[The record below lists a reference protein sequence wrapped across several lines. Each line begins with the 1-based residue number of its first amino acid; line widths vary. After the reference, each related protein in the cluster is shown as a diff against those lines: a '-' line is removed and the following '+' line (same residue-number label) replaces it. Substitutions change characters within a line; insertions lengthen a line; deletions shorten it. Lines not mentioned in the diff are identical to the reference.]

1 MGNQLEIAETEKAW
15 LAGVIEGD
23 RSMGMGFY
31 QQHDRKI
38 KTNGQRSFA
47 CKPTITFS
55 NQDIKLIERVAQL
68 LELITGKVPRVRDE
82 ISNYPNGRSM
92 MSLTLVGIEAVEVT
106 LRTLIPYLV
115 GDKLSKARLIHRF
128 AESRIARGISKG
140 FSGYT
145 PYNEEELTIVRYLY
159 EHTSSRK
166 GGKRNPVIGEIL
178 RDRTR
183 DLSVS

>member
-23 RSMGMGFY
+23 GSMGMGFY
-31 QQHDRKI
+31 QQHDRKM

-47 CKPTITFS
+47 CKPTIMFS
-55 NQDIKLIERVAQL
+55 NQDIKLIERVAHL
-68 LELITGKVPRVRDE
+68 LELITGKIPRMRDE
-82 ISNYPNGRSM
+82 ISNYPNGRST
-92 MSLTLVGIEAVEVT
+92 MSLTLVGIKAVEVT
-106 LRTLIPYLV
+106 LRTLMPYLV

-128 AESRIARGISKG
+128 AESRIARGVRHG

-145 PYNEEELTIVRYLY
+145 PYNDEELSIVRYLY

-178 RDRTR
+178 RDYTQ
-183 DLSVS
+183 DLGAN